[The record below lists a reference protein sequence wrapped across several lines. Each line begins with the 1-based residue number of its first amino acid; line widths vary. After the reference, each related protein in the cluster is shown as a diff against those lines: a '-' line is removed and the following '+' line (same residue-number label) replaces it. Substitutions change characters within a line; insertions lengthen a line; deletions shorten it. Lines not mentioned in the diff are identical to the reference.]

1 MLAERP
7 HAASSD
13 FATTS
18 RAYVASAPQPTRRKE
33 WRDSEEVD
41 VPPELGASAEQRAAK
56 AEAEIRRL
64 QEQVDALQSWLAA
77 GAETRTVE
85 YIQAQRFALMKAL
98 ERESRRSFVLS
109 LPLLLVLVYCT
120 GLGVFVWWLLK
131 GPL

>member
-7 HAASSD
+7 HGGSSG

-18 RAYVASAPQPTRRKE
+18 RPHVASEPQSTPLWE
-33 WRDSEEVD
+33 WWDSEEID
-41 VPPELGASAEQRAAK
+41 PPGELGASAERVAE
-56 AEAEIRRL
+56 AEAEIQRL
-64 QEQVDALQSWLAA
+64 QQQVEALESWLAA
-77 GAETRTVE
+77 GAEARAVE

-98 ERESRRSFVLS
+98 ERESRHSFVLS

-120 GLGVFVWWLLK
+120 GLSVFVWWLLK